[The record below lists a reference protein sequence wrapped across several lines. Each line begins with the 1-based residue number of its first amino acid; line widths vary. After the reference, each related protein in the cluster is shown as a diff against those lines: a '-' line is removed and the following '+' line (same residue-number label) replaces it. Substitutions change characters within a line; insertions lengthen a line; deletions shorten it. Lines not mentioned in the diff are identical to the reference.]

1 MLLPPSHGGA
11 WRYSVK
17 LNKCRHLL
25 ACSCLVLF
33 LGFGWF
39 DSLRLF
45 WDYLFLASA
54 PVASQSVEGTQ
65 TITVQEAT
73 GSAGGSQTTAPAT
86 SNAGPQCPGC
96 AKPRPPRP
104 PGPPG
109 GN

>member
-1 MLLPPSHGGA
+1 MSPPPSHGGA
-11 WRYSVK
+11 WRYFVK

-39 DSLRLF
+39 DSLRMF
-45 WDYLFLASA
+45 WDYFVFGSL
-54 PVASQSVEGTQ
+54 PVATQSVEATQ
-65 TITVQEAT
+65 TVQDATVPA
-73 GSAGGSQTTAPAT
+73 SASQTAAPAGT
-86 SNAGPQCPGC
+86 NNGGPQCPGC

-104 PGPPG
+104 PG